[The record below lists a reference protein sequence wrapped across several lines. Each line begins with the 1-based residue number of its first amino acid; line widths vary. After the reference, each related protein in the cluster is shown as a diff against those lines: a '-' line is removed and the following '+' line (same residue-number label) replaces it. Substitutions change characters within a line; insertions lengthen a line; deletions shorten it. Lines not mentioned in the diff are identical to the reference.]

1 MTAFFRNICIMSALL
16 PLVFCIDA
24 SAETPQVRAD
34 RRHEIR
40 IGWGDQMFEH
50 LVWQNPQ
57 YVIGNMPESFSKQY
71 KEHYRY
77 SQHWFAEYQWRVNS
91 WFGLGA
97 MVDASGCVW
106 DDVTRNGLGEEIS
119 RTDNCSFW
127 NLTMMPVL
135 RFTWLGREYVSM
147 YSALGAGLGING
159 GTETDEYGKNTLCGL
174 AFDLT
179 LVGITA
185 DFGRWFAFA
194 ELGGLYSLKD
204 KATIFL
210 FNSRIVSVGAGFR
223 F

>member
-1 MTAFFRNICIMSALL
+1 MRTLFKRIFIIHTVLLAFCCIQS
-16 PLVFCIDA
+16 
-24 SAETPQVRAD
+24 SAETPAGRAY
-34 RRHEIR
+34 RRHEVR
-40 IGWGDQMFEH
+40 IGWGDQLFEH

-106 DDVTRNGLGEEIS
+106 DDVTRNGLGKEIS
-119 RTDNCSFW
+119 RMDDRSFW

-135 RFTWLGREYVSM
+135 RFTWLSREHISM

-159 GTETDEYGKNTLCGL
+159 GTETDAYGRHTLCGL
-174 AFDLT
+174 AFDVA
-179 LVGITA
+179 LVGLTA
-185 DFGRWFAFA
+185 DWGRWFAFA
-194 ELGGLYSLKD
+194 ELGGLYSMKD
-204 KATIFL
+204 KSTIFL
-210 FNSRIVSVGAGFR
+210 MNSRILSVGAGFR